1 MSEKSDAILKR
12 YEDLQDDEKN
22 VERKHTLQEAAKE
35 RARHPEH
42 LNAGTPYD
50 WEDLDA
56 YRQELERLDREQR
69 GLNKP

>member
-42 LNAGTPYD
+42 LNAGTPHD

-56 YRQELERLDREQR
+56 YRQELERLEREQL

>member
-56 YRQELERLDREQR
+56 YRQELERLEREQR